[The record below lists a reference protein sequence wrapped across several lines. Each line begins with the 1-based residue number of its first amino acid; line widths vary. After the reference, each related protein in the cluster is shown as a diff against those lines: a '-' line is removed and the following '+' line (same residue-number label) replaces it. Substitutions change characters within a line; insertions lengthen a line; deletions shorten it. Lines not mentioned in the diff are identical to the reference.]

1 LSAPGLAAAENLTHS
16 LKLHAHLSLVSP
28 HHAARAQELVDR
40 DEEMERVWNA

>member
-1 LSAPGLAAAENLTHS
+1 LSAPGLARAENLAHS

-28 HHAARAQELVDR
+28 YHAAGPQELVDR